1 MSTNKKPRKAY
12 RPRPVT
18 AHTMT
23 LAMHYAAK
31 PAAADRRQVLGMLGS
46 AIQALREGV
55 ATEHQWSIA
64 AGSVTVALA
73 IERQGIVRGLLG
85 HLKAAEH
92 ALQAIYDRATRTN
105 TGTGGGRWVRVTLYY
120 QELDA
125 LQTFLDLHAFQVH
138 QLGRAEFL
146 AAIDAAQKDT
156 IAKGFTATVVRD
168 VERMAA

>member
-1 MSTNKKPRKAY
+1 MASNKKPRKAY

-23 LAMHYAAK
+23 LATHYAAK
-31 PAAADRRQVLGMLGS
+31 PAAADRKEVLDMLSS

-85 HLKAAEH
+85 HLKTAEQS
-92 ALQAIYDRATRTN
+92 LQDIYDRALR
-105 TGTGGGRWVRVTLYY
+105 TGGGRWVRVTLYY

-125 LQTFLDLHAFQVH
+125 LQTFLDLHAFQVR

-156 IAKGFTATVVRD
+156 IAKGHTATLAHD
-168 VERMAA
+168 LERMAA

>member
-1 MSTNKKPRKAY
+1 MASNKKPRKAY

-23 LAMHYAAK
+23 LATHYAAK
-31 PAAADRRQVLGMLGS
+31 PAAADRKEVLDILRS

-85 HLKAAEH
+85 HLKTAEQ
-92 ALQAIYDRATRTN
+92 ALQDIYDRALRI
-105 TGTGGGRWVRVTLYY
+105 GGGRWVRVTLYFN
-120 QELDA
+120 ELDA
-125 LQTFLDLHAFQVH
+125 LADLLTFHSFQVK

-156 IAKGFTATVVRD
+156 IAQGFTATVVHNL
-168 VERMAA
+168 ERLAA